1 MELMIRKM
9 LNFGGGEYL
18 GYNNAED
25 KDYYKKKVI
34 INGIDFE
41 KFMNTLNIL
50 GIESFTLDS
59 NLFDISVNTKNQIIL
74 DLKYGQ
80 KFLWSI
86 SRSTG
91 LC

>member
-1 MELMIRKM
+1 MELMIKKM

-18 GYNNAED
+18 GYNNVED

-41 KFMNTLNIL
+41 NFMNNLNIL

-59 NLFDISVNTKNQIIL
+59 NLFNISINNKNQIIL

-80 KFLWSI
+80 NFSWSI
-86 SRSTG
+86 SKSIG
-91 LC
+91 LF